1 MAAAEFKVLAI
12 NPGSTST
19 KFGIFNGDRVE
30 KIWTLRHS
38 DEEMAE
44 FKGHSV
50 LKQENHRY
58 GLIEGELKR
67 YGLNFKDLSAVVG
80 RGGRLRPMESGTYRV
95 NQAMLEELRAAPWGE
110 HASNLG
116 AILAYTFAQAIGVDA
131 FIVDPI
137 SVNERTAKARLSGS
151 AQLPRGLYCHA
162 LNSKATAK
170 RYAREQK
177 RPYAEMRIIVAHMGG
192 GVCISAHEGGKM
204 VDVTDSM
211 EEGPFASERTG
222 SVPVFQLA
230 QLCFSGKYSKREV
243 ERLLFGEGGI
253 YSYLGT
259 TDLIEVERRIAD
271 GDAKAALVYDALGY
285 QIIKEIGAMDA
296 VLGGH
301 VDAVLLTGGMAYSKK
316 LVGVLTD
323 AVKWIASVCV
333 YPGEEELQA
342 LVEGALR
349 VLNKEEAP
357 RELEGSYK
365 QVLGQAQ

>member
-19 KFGIFNGDRVE
+19 KFGIFVGDRAE

-38 DEEMAE
+38 EEEIAG
-44 FKGHSV
+44 FKGRSV
-50 LKQENHRY
+50 LAQESFRH

-67 YGLNFKDLSAVVG
+67 YGLNLKEISAVVG

-95 NQAMLEELRAAPWGE
+95 NREMLDELRAAPWGE

-116 AILAYTFAQAIGVDA
+116 AILAYTFAQSAGVDA

-137 SVNERTAKARLSGS
+137 SVNERIAKARLSGS
-151 AQLPRGLYCHA
+151 AELPRGLYCHA

-177 RPYAEMRIIVAHMGG
+177 RPYADMSLVVAHMGG
-192 GVCISAHEGGKM
+192 GVCLSAHEGGKM

-222 SVPVFQLA
+222 SVPVYQLA
-230 QLCFSGKYSKREV
+230 QLCFSGKYSKRQI

-259 TDLIEVERRIAD
+259 TDLIEVERRIAA
-271 GDAKAALVYDALGY
+271 GDAKAALVFDALAY
-285 QIIKEIGAMDA
+285 QIVKEIGAMAA
-296 VLGGH
+296 VLAGRC
-301 VDAVLLTGGMAYSKK
+301 DAILLTGGMAYSKK

-323 AVKWIASVCV
+323 AVKWIAPVCV

-342 LVEGALR
+342 LTEGALR
-349 VLNKEEAP
+349 VLRKEEPP

-365 QVLGQAQ
+365 QFMA